1 MPTPLQSKQARGNR
15 LHDKARRRCRRILS
29 SKFALQCP
37 PQGRLHSGRTVLAGI
52 GLTSDPHGPSSIESG
67 FSQLV
72 YPKDEGQD
80 LGSLVV
86 ALQNG
91 GKSAKFVAE
100 ILPPCTAG
108 KP

>member
-1 MPTPLQSKQARGNR
+1 MLECEIGQRSPARCVYTA
-15 LHDKARRRCRRILS
+15 D
-29 SKFALQCP
+29 
-37 PQGRLHSGRTVLAGI
+37 GRSTVLAGI
-52 GLTSDPHGPSSIESG
+52 GLTSDPHGPFSIESG

>member
-1 MPTPLQSKQARGNR
+1 LP
-15 LHDKARRRCRRILS
+15 
-29 SKFALQCP
+29 
-37 PQGRLHSGRTVLAGI
+37 VLFNKGPSVI
-52 GLTSDPHGPSSIESG
+52 EIFGKEELTSDPHGPSSIESG